1 MSVPSDRRHGGGLSL
16 NAAVKHKVISAVRQ
30 GRGIR
35 LSTRM
40 GAGDTEIEFTAD
52 DGVLGTSTGNAIV
65 RIGTR
70 GSPLALAQAYL
81 TQRLLRETFPE
92 LADEGKVEICVI
104 NTTGDRTLSQPLADI
119 GGKGLF
125 TKEIDVALL
134 NDEINIAVH
143 STKDVPTYL
152 APGIVLPCMLERE
165 DTRDAFICRKPGINS
180 LEDLPQGAV
189 IGSAAL
195 RRQAQINH
203 RRPDLKVVNFRG
215 NVQTR
220 LRKLDEGE
228 VDATLLAYAGLRR
241 MDMEA
246 NVTQLL
252 AEDQMIPAIAQ
263 GAISIACREGDG
275 DMMKYLAGLNHSDTL
290 VCVNTEREFL
300 RNLDGSCRTPI
311 AGHAK
316 KNADGKMSFVGMVA
330 TPDGQMLYTT
340 ERTCDFSEAAGKAMA
355 EDAANELRE
364 RAGKEFFEMIK
375 ESPTY
380 LPAPENRG

>member
-1 MSVPSDRRHGGGLSL
+1 MTSAGAKQIQSGKLAMSG
-16 NAAVKHKVISAVRQ
+16 AVKRQVISAVRG
-30 GRGIR
+30 GRNIR

-40 GAGDTEIEFTAD
+40 AAAEQEIEFTAN
-52 DGVLGTSTGNAIV
+52 DGLLGPSTGNAIV

-92 LADEGKVEICVI
+92 LAEEGKVEICVI
-104 NTTGDRTLSQPLADI
+104 NTTGDRVLSQPLADI

-134 NDEINIAVH
+134 NGEVNIAVH

-165 DTRDAFICRKPGINS
+165 DTRDAFICRKPGINGID
-180 LEDLPQGAV
+180 DLPQGAV

-228 VDATLLAYAGLRR
+228 VDATRFRIAGTFVGRSDADIVLVESSAEVDGTLHHHEMVVESGAQVRGLRPWR
-241 MDMEA
+241 P
-246 NVTQLL
+246 NKKT
-252 AEDQMIPAIAQ
+252 PGGQ
-263 GAISIACREGDG
+263 G
-275 DMMKYLAGLNHSDTL
+275 
-290 VCVNTEREFL
+290 
-300 RNLDGSCRTPI
+300 
-311 AGHAK
+311 
-316 KNADGKMSFVGMVA
+316 
-330 TPDGQMLYTT
+330 
-340 ERTCDFSEAAGKAMA
+340 
-355 EDAANELRE
+355 
-364 RAGKEFFEMIK
+364 
-375 ESPTY
+375 
-380 LPAPENRG
+380 